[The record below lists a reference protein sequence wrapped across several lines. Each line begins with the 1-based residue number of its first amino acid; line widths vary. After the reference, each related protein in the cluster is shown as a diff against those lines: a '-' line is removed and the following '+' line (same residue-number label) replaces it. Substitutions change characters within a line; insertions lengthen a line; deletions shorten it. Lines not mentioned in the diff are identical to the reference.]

1 MIALDLAI
9 KSFIRTPRPNMAAM
23 VALVSVL
30 LPMMILWSM
39 KVGFIQSLMDEL
51 QSSPASLEVR
61 VKGDYAISADQLS
74 RITSLKNV
82 GFVMPTARYL
92 ATRAFA
98 SDPIGRKRTPVSL
111 MPTGQGD
118 PLVPDTLHVAH
129 EGEAILSRA
138 LADKMVLSVG
148 DPFEI
153 ANSRR
158 SHQER
163 MRIPL
168 TVVGI
173 TDKEGIAGNWI
184 FVAPSVV
191 VDVEAF
197 LDGYAVPHRGEE
209 GIDPLTRPD
218 VHSGLRLYASDIH
231 AVVGLASQ
239 MRQLGF
245 SIESNAQRI
254 EAIQRLGHI
263 LSWIVAMLALIMVI
277 GLVLSIWSFMIVQLE
292 RLKSHIALLGL
303 MGQQQPGTGFYFVFI
318 GLFNAVGGLVVANIL
333 AWSAM
338 ALGNHQFRSALDR
351 QTDIFILPF
360 EHMGL
365 INGAVLL
372 LQMLLAS
379 VIALQSSKIKPGDL
393 FRDQ

>member
-1 MIALDLAI
+1 MIAFDLAI
-9 KSFIRTPRPNMAAM
+9 KSFIRTPRPNLAAM

-30 LPMMILWSM
+30 LPMMVLWSM

-51 QSSPASLEVR
+51 RSSPASLEIR
-61 VKGDYAISADQLS
+61 VKGDYSISADQLS
-74 RITSLKNV
+74 RIASLEGV

-98 SDPIGRKRTPVSL
+98 SDPMGRKRTPVSL
-111 MPTGQGD
+111 IPTGQGD
-118 PLVPDTLHVAH
+118 PLVPGNLHVGDN
-129 EGEAILSRA
+129 GEAILSRA
-138 LADKMVLSVG
+138 LADKMALSVG
-148 DPFEI
+148 DPLEI
-153 ANSRR
+153 ANTRR

-197 LDGYAVPHRGEE
+197 LDGYAVPHRGEQ
-209 GIDPLTRPD
+209 GVDPLTRPD

-231 AVVGLASQ
+231 AVVGLAQQ

-245 SIESNAQRI
+245 SVESNAQRI
-254 EAIQRLGHI
+254 KAIQHLDRI
-263 LSWIVAMLALIMVI
+263 LSWIVAVLALVMVI
-277 GLVLSIWSFMIVQLE
+277 GLVLSIWSFMVVQLE

-303 MGQQQPGTGFYFVFI
+303 MGQRQSGTGLYFVFI
-318 GLFNAVGGLVVANIL
+318 GLFNAFGGLLVANAL
-333 AWSAM
+333 AWGAM
-338 ALGNHQFRSALDR
+338 ALGNYQFRAVLDR
-351 QTDIFILPF
+351 RNDIFILPF

-372 LQMLLAS
+372 LQLLLAGI
-379 VIALQSSKIKPGDL
+379 VAFQSSKIKPGDL